1 VERRWLALAVLGAAL
16 SVEAPSRA
24 DSSSWAAASASPRPM
39 VVGTLDPLESAA
51 LAVCGQGDAGL
62 RDTARVLL
70 ARKLRGLPLPEVDS
84 IAAVQRSAGEPHPW
98 PRAWAVS
105 ARTLDRDTAL
115 PRLAPW
121 LDAHRPAGVRRCG
134 VATGTSADGTRALVV
149 VTVDAL
155 ADLAP
160 LPTRARAGQWL
171 TIEARMRVASRG
183 GSVLLLGPG
192 GAPRVVPSWFDG
204 TTLRA
209 RFAPD
214 RPGEFTVQVV
224 ADVAT
229 GPRPVVEA
237 TVFADVEPTTQ
248 ADEAPAAAPGEDVAA
263 GAPDDERLAAMITA
277 ARAAVGLPAL
287 ARDARLDA
295 VARAHARKMAAAGE
309 LSHDAGDGDPFERER
324 AAGLDPAQAGEN
336 VAHSATLAGAHRAL
350 WASPSHRANLLR
362 QAFDHVGVA
371 VVRDGRGDAW
381 VVEAFAGRR

>member
-1 VERRWLALAVLGAAL
+1 MQRRRLALTVLGLAL
-16 SVEAPSRA
+16 SVEGASAA
-24 DSSSWAAASASPRPM
+24 DAGSWAAASASPRPIA
-39 VVGTLDPLESAA
+39 GTLDPLESAA
-51 LAVCGQGDAGL
+51 LAACGEGDAGL
-62 RDTARVLL
+62 RETAGVLL

-84 IAAVQRSAGEPHPW
+84 IAAAQRAAGEPHPW

-105 ARTLDRDTAL
+105 GRTLDRDAAL

-121 LDAHRPAGVRRCG
+121 LDAHRSTGVRRCG
-134 VATGTSADGTRALVV
+134 VALGASADGTRTLVV

-171 TIEARMRVASRG
+171 TVEARMRVPARG
-183 GSVLLLGPG
+183 GSVLLLGPS

-214 RPGEFTVQVV
+214 RPGELTVQVV

-237 TVFADVEPTTQ
+237 TVFADVEPGER
-248 ADEAPAAAPGEDVAA
+248 ADGAPAAAPGEDVAA
-263 GAPDDERLAAMITA
+263 GAADDDRLAAMITA
-277 ARAAVGLPAL
+277 ARASVGLRPL
-287 ARDARLDA
+287 VRDARLDA
-295 VARAHARKMAAAGE
+295 VARAHARRMAAAGE
-309 LSHDAGDGDPFERER
+309 LAHDAGDGDPFERLR
-324 AAGLDPAQAGEN
+324 AAGLDPAEAGEN

-371 VVRDGRGDAW
+371 VVRDDRGDAW
-381 VVEAFAGRR
+381 VVEAFAGGR